1 MSVADSYPLHNNIS
15 LFCIMQPENQ
25 GYRAFLSR
33 YAHYVLTRAQTFGGV
48 FNEISLASM
57 PSSSSS
63 PPSKKGSSSGRSKS
77 KVDGKKPK
85 NPPLCEEHL
94 KFAQMV
100 LKAGLA
106 CTLHEGEDS
115 ESTAMCVERVAADLM
130 GLTAAVATALKRE
143 LKQSSSS
150 SGEVSSSSSS
160 SDELT
165 KQWCEF
171 YAEELLPET
180 KKFCKKVTNKL
191 DAYGLYL
198 PSRISASLSPELLE
212 RGLKLGGSRTN
223 TKAENAEAEEEEED
237 REDEAEEAAATE
249 AVEEKAD
256 TCVEEGEGS
265 GEKAKEEGDASMA
278 MSVNTAASS
287 TQGEE
292 DEYDDEYDE
301 YDEYD

>member
-1 MSVADSYPLHNNIS
+1 VHLTYHSSYHNLI
-15 LFCIMQPENQ
+15 QPENQ

-48 FNEISLASM
+48 FNEISLATM
-57 PSSSSS
+57 PSSSS
-63 PPSKKGSSSGRSKS
+63 PPASKKGGRSKS
-77 KVDGKKPK
+77 KVDVKPK

-143 LKQSSSS
+143 LKQSSSDT
-150 SGEVSSSSSS
+150 E
-160 SDELT
+160 ELT

-171 YAEELLPET
+171 YADELLPET

-212 RGLKLGGSRTN
+212 KGLKLGSSSSRTS
-223 TKAENAEAEEEEED
+223 TKEENADDEDKEEEEAAADAEEEEQ
-237 REDEAEEAAATE
+237 

-256 TCVEEGEGS
+256 TCEEGEVGR
-265 GEKAKEEGDASMA
+265 EKADEGDASIA
-278 MSVNTAASS
+278 MSAATASS
-287 TQGEE
+287 TQGDE